1 MADYPGLQ
9 DMARARDAIGG
20 AIVETPVCRWD
31 SPEITD
37 AVPSGTDV
45 ILKLELFQKTGTF
58 KPRGAIVNALR
69 LDDAQ
74 RQRGIT
80 AVSAGNH
87 AIAAAY
93 AAQTVGASA
102 KVVMLKSASA
112 IRREKCESYGAE
124 VVLAKDVHA
133 AFELAEQIE
142 REEGRTFIHPFEGEG
157 VALGTG
163 TLGLEFQRQAS
174 LDAVIIPIG
183 GGGLCAGVAAALK
196 QLNPD
201 IAVYGVEPEGA
212 NSMSLSFARGEPA
225 RIDAVRSIAD
235 SLGAPFAMPY
245 SYGVCRRFVD
255 DIVLV
260 DDDALR
266 DAMRRLFTGMKL
278 AVEPAGAAATAALIG
293 PLRDRLA
300 GQRVGLIVCGS
311 NIGIADYAGIVGR

>member
-1 MADYPGLQ
+1 MTPYPGLQ
-9 DMARARDAIGG
+9 DIARARDAIGS
-20 AIVETPVCRWD
+20 AVAETPVCRWD
-31 SPEITD
+31 SPEIMD
-37 AVPSGTDV
+37 VLPAGTDV
-45 ILKLELFQKTGTF
+45 ILKLELFQRTGTF

-74 RQRGIT
+74 RSRGIT

-112 IRREKCESYGAE
+112 IRREKCEAYGAE
-124 VVLAKDVHA
+124 VVLARDVHA
-133 AFELAEQIE
+133 AFQMAEQIE

-163 TLGLEFQRQAS
+163 TLGMELHRQAS
-174 LDAVIIPIG
+174 LDAVIVPIG

-201 IAVYGVEPEGA
+201 IAIYGVEPEGA
-212 NSMSLSFARGEPA
+212 NSMSLSFARGAPA
-225 RIDAVRSIAD
+225 KIDAVRSIAD

-255 DIVLV
+255 EIVLV
-260 DDDALR
+260 SDDALR

-293 PLRDRLA
+293 PLREKLA
-300 GQRVGLIVCGS
+300 GKRVGLIVCGT
-311 NIGIADYAGIVGR
+311 NIGVEDYRRILV